1 MSPWRS
7 FYGETHRGPAN
18 RSGAPVAFR
27 TVVET
32 PKTPATVHTSL
43 YLPGPVHDALRKIA
57 YDEHIKIHAVV
68 IEGIDAALKRRGY
81 PSIESLKAGKKR

>member
-1 MSPWRS
+1 MQRPVVVNC
-7 FYGETHRGPAN
+7 FPEALPIAPAHRWPLG
-18 RSGAPVAFR
+18 

-81 PSIESLKAGKKR
+81 PSIESLKSGKKR

>member
-1 MSPWRS
+1 MEKFLWRDA
-7 FYGETHRGPAN
+7 RGPAN

-57 YDEHIKIHAVV
+57 YDEHTKIYAVV